1 MDPAGRHSGA
11 KTVERGQTSF
21 ISLLYFALLF
31 RSVQVHLPSCLAKW
45 LASLLFGCG
54 GGDSRSR
61 RSRRRSVQS
70 NLVDRK
76 LTKERTA
83 PRPDDDDKRQT
94 KGRLGRWSKDDI
106 KEQVDQIRRFTPR
119 KKREQR
125 AEGKEKESQDLDSHR
140 PQLCHIDLIIR
151 SRGDLHPNGG
161 CINNELLPDGQLH
174 KDDEPR
180 RGTSQIKGQDAASM
194 DHKKPQGGTDPARLI
209 QLILG
214 VDNLSSGGWKSSLT
228 TQSVVK
234 VTGALIT
241 NLFRLLILMDYKL

>member
-119 KKREQR
+119 KKENKELKVRKKR
-125 AEGKEKESQDLDSHR
+125 VKTSTVIDRNCVTLISSSAAEVICTR
-140 PQLCHIDLIIR
+140 
-151 SRGDLHPNGG
+151 
-161 CINNELLPDGQLH
+161 
-174 KDDEPR
+174 
-180 RGTSQIKGQDAASM
+180 TAAASTTSCCQTANCIKTTS
-194 DHKKPQGGTDPARLI
+194 HGGE
-209 QLILG
+209 Q
-214 VDNLSSGGWKSSLT
+214 
-228 TQSVVK
+228 VK
-234 VTGALIT
+234 
-241 NLFRLLILMDYKL
+241 